1 MSEENKD
8 LARRFME
15 EAYNKGNV
23 DFIDE
28 VVASDYVAHDPN
40 TPEGTGGGADGAKRF
55 VEMYRSAF
63 PDLRMTVEDLIA
75 EGDKVVARWTAH
87 GTHQGV
93 LMGIPPSGNRVEV
106 TGISVDRI
114 EGGKF
119 VEGWS
124 NYDALGMMQ
133 QIGAVP
139 SAEQAQA

>member
-8 LARRFME
+8 LARRFMDE
-15 EAYNKGNV
+15 VWNKGNV
-23 DFIDE
+23 DFIDK
-28 VVASDYVAHDPN
+28 VVASNYVVYDPN
-40 TPEGTGGGADGAKRF
+40 SPEGMSGGVEGAKRF

-63 PDLRMTVEDLIA
+63 PDTQMTVEDLMA
-75 EGDKVVARWTAH
+75 EGDKVVTRWTAR
-87 GTHQGV
+87 GTHQGE
-93 LMGIPPSGNRVEV
+93 LMGIPPSGNRVEI

-124 NYDALGMMQ
+124 NYDASGMMQ

-139 SAEQAQA
+139 TEEQA

>member
-40 TPEGTGGGADGAKRF
+40 SPEGTGGGADGAKQF
-55 VEMYRSAF
+55 VETYRSAF
-63 PDLRMTVEDLIA
+63 PDLRMTIEDLIA
-75 EGDKVVARWTAH
+75 EGDKVVVRWTAR
-87 GTHQGV
+87 GTHQGE

-124 NYDALGMMQ
+124 SYDALGMMQ

-139 SAEQAQA
+139 MAEQTQA